1 MLAARSFRGGA
12 ADHADLRALYEL
24 RFRGPLLSPQRV
36 GSYDLLERI
45 GEGGMGEVWL
55 ARHES
60 LRRLVAVKLIHP
72 QTLSSQ
78 SAAEARRQFER
89 EAHATSTLRSPHTVA
104 LFDYGATPDGNV
116 YYAMELLDGIS
127 LAALVHEFGPVAPER
142 AVHLLGGVCESLAEA
157 HDRGLV
163 HRDIKPGNVFTCVLG
178 TKYDFVKVLDFG
190 LARTLPTLAPGSSPA
205 ITGTIAGSPAFMAP
219 EAARGEFAPSCDI
232 YGLGCIAYWLLTGK
246 FVFEAPTPIDVI
258 LAHMQETPVP
268 PSARGVKVPPELDR
282 IVLSCLEKDRQ
293 KRPKS
298 AAELG
303 ALLEA
308 CPLETRWTPA
318 RARAFFEENRDAI
331 ARANPATSKSRAIA
345 ERGDAAIARDS
356 ATSASGGDAASQA
369 GPRNDGE
376 RPSIAG
382 SIDRLQHHFTKS
394 HIDVHELE
402 LRMLRVKKATTAQ
415 EMERVFADLPP
426 LDAKPASV
434 PASDA
439 KALDAPAPATAVKAR
454 GGKAVVATPNDAI
467 APAGKTGNTLV
478 GIVEPRQS
486 AALAVR
492 AEIRPE
498 AHIVSV
504 MSSNRRDISLLDG
517 EEGTAVAVMGE
528 ATVFVDCSEL
538 SANGEATL
546 ECVAVMGHVTVYV
559 KAGVDVEAGGVGV
572 LGYFERWGG
581 TRRQRKGPL
590 LRITGAAVLGGVKI
604 IVVDEE

>member
-1 MLAARSFRGGA
+1 MN
-12 ADHADLRALYEL
+12 
-24 RFRGPLLSPQRV
+24 PQRV
-36 GSYDLLERI
+36 GQYDLLERI

-72 QTLSSQ
+72 QTLTSK

-127 LAALVHEFGPVAPER
+127 LAALVHEFGPIPPER
-142 AVHLLGGVCESLAEA
+142 AVHLLSGVCESLAEA

-190 LARTLPTLAPGSSPA
+190 LARTLPTLSPGSSPA

-219 EAARGEFAPSCDI
+219 EAARGEFATSCDI

-246 FVFEAPTPIDVI
+246 FVFEAATPIDVI
-258 LAHMQETPVP
+258 LAHIQETPAA
-268 PSARGVKVPPELDR
+268 PSARGAKVPPELDR
-282 IVLSCLEKDRQ
+282 IVLSCLEKDRN
-293 KRPKS
+293 KRPQS

-308 CPLETRWTPA
+308 CPLEARWTPA

-331 ARANPATSKSRAIA
+331 ARANPATLKSRAIA
-345 ERGDAAIARDS
+345 ERGDSSIAGDA
-356 ATSASGGDAASQA
+356 ATSARPASHADRPPVA
-369 GPRNDGE
+369 GP
-376 RPSIAG
+376 
-382 SIDRLQHHFTKS
+382 IDRLQHHFTKS

-402 LRMLRVKKATTAQ
+402 LRMLRVKKAKTEQ
-415 EMERVFADLPP
+415 EIERVFADLPP
-426 LDAKPASV
+426 LDPTPLDAKP
-434 PASDA
+434 
-439 KALDAPAPATAVKAR
+439 LDARAPGLPVKPNGRSIAAAAAR
-454 GGKAVVATPNDAI
+454 EDAI

-478 GIVEPRQS
+478 GIVEPRYS
-486 AALAVR
+486 AALAMR
-492 AEIRPE
+492 GDPRPE
-498 AHIVSV
+498 TQIVSV
-504 MSSNRRDISLLDG
+504 MSSNRRDISLRDG
-517 EEGTAVAVMGE
+517 DEGTAVAVMGQ
-528 ATVFVDCSEL
+528 ATVFVDCSQL
-538 SANGEATL
+538 SEHGEAVL
-546 ECVAVMGHVTVYV
+546 ECVAVMGNVTVYV

-581 TRRQRKGPL
+581 QRRQRRGPL
-590 LRITGAAVLGGVKI
+590 LHITGAAVLGGVKV